1 LRAADFDAVGKA
13 TVERARPWDASPALR
28 AAPLAPVVAKALR
41 TTAFGASGEAAL
53 EIAYALLS
61 VAAAHAPAALRRGVR
76 EACNQE
82 NDGADRNNYFAIRTH
97 LRCLIRVAGPQA
109 EALPYCSS

>member
-28 AAPLAPVVAKALR
+28 AAPLTPVVAKALR
-41 TTAFGASGEAAL
+41 ATAFGASGEAAL
-53 EIAYALLS
+53 EMAYAPFS
-61 VAAAHAPAALRRGVR
+61 VAAAHTLAALRPGVR
-76 EACNQE
+76 EACDHE
-82 NDGADRNNYFAIRTH
+82 NDGADRNNYFAVRTH
-97 LRCLIRVAGPQA
+97 RRCLIRVAGPQA